1 MSKHLAHYKTP
12 GAKNGV
18 RNYQSYQVA
27 PTRSGMVGEERGEAA
42 AQRARLS
49 GLRKN
54 IDNAKKRIAT
64 DREARRT
71 PQSRYQEL
79 YRQRDKY
86 SNQEFNDMLRRLDLE
101 SRAYQRAHPRSNFSR
116 NAHDG
121 LKLMAE
127 MATAVISMAT
137 IYNIGATVYNRTSGD
152 ASGKP
157 LPTVP
162 LPKGGKGGK

>member
-49 GLRKN
+49 GLQRN
-54 IDNAKKRIAT
+54 INKAKKRVAYE
-64 DREARRT
+64 RESRRT
-71 PQSRYQEL
+71 PKARYQEL
-79 YRQRDKY
+79 YRQRSKY
-86 SNQEFNDMLRRLDLE
+86 SDQEFNDMLRRLDLE
-101 SRAYQRAHPRSNFSR
+101 SRAYQRAHPRSNISR

-121 LKLMAE
+121 LRLVAE
-127 MATAVISMAT
+127 MTTAVVGLAT
-137 IYNIGATVYNRTSGD
+137 IYNMGANVYNKTKGQ
-152 ASGKP
+152 AEGGKK
-157 LPTVP
+157 LPTIPVP
-162 LPKGGKGGK
+162 AGKKK